1 MNEIN
6 EKSEN
11 NEESLKNS
19 ENAKAF
25 ESAGSIENTEKSEIV
40 AGTESKSESEKI
52 QKDVLVSVLVEKHP
66 ELVEPLMMMGM
77 HCISCFASQMET
89 LEEAAMVHGLNPD
102 EVVADLNDFL
112 ADMRSEAAKKA

>member
-1 MNEIN
+1 MNDMN
-6 EKSEN
+6 DTAEKS
-11 NEESLKNS
+11 EESLKNS
-19 ENAKAF
+19 D
-25 ESAGSIENTEKSEIV
+25 TV
-40 AGTESKSESEKI
+40 AETGKI
-52 QKDVLVSVLVEKHP
+52 QKTVLIAELVEKHP

-112 ADMRSEAAKKA
+112 ADMQEQASKNA

>member
-1 MNEIN
+1 MNEMN
-6 EKSEN
+6 DKSEN

-19 ENAKAF
+19 ENAIPS
-25 ESAGSIENTEKSEIV
+25 ESAGSIENAEKSESG
-40 AGTESKSESEKI
+40 AGAESKSEPEKI

-112 ADMRSEAAKKA
+112 ADMQSEAAKKA